1 MAGRAPLTQIILYD
15 EADAR
20 RWQALRQRGLVPA
33 GAWSVLF
40 VLGPARDRPR
50 PPGPAALPAAS
61 DHALPWAVCAF
72 GPEENA
78 CVTTAAAFGGH
89 MRVGFENNL
98 KLRDGAIAPDN
109 AALGAAGGRR
119 ARWAA
124 AANTTDAR
132 RIYGTIA

>member
-1 MAGRAPLTQIILYD
+1 MLTQIILYD
-15 EADAR
+15 EADVR

-40 VLGPARDRPR
+40 VLGRYSAGQTSSAQDL
-50 PPGPAALPAAS
+50 LPFLAAS

-78 CVTTAAAFGGH
+78 CVDRGGLRRPHARGLREQPEAARRRHRAGQ
-89 MRVGFENNL
+89 R
-98 KLRDGAIAPDN
+98 RA
-109 AALGAAGGRR
+109 GAAGGRR
-119 ARWAA
+119 RARALGRPLANAA
-124 AANTTDAR
+124 DAR